1 MRADDLVP
9 LVMQKPAAGVG
20 FRQGVI
26 VTWDSNTAENTV
38 IVGGQLMTDLP
49 ILNTSEAAILAPGDV
64 VGILTFGST
73 WGILGRF
80 TIPGTAEAVSS
91 LSSLR
96 TQSADVASVQS
107 TTSSS
112 FTDLA
117 TVGPEVTINVGPS
130 GRVLVICSADIQA
143 EAPRGS
149 TLNTGTALMGYT
161 MSGANT
167 SAALDGYATK
177 TSIQYDNVSTSFIT
191 TLRVNAAMSRVT
203 LRTDLNPGSTTFTAK
218 YKRETA
224 GTATFT
230 NRNITVMVL

>member
-1 MRADDLVP
+1 
-9 LVMQKPAAGVG
+9 
-20 FRQGVI
+20 
-26 VTWDSNTAENTV
+26 
-38 IVGGQLMTDLP
+38 
-49 ILNTSEAAILAPGDV
+49 
-64 VGILTFGST
+64 
-73 WGILGRF
+73 
-80 TIPGTAEAVSS
+80 
-91 LSSLR
+91 
-96 TQSADVASVQS
+96 
-107 TTSSS
+107 
-112 FTDLA
+112 
-117 TVGPEVTINVGPS
+117 
-130 GRVLVICSADIQA
+130 
-143 EAPRGS
+143 
-149 TLNTGTALMGYT
+149 MGYT